1 MQPLS
6 QLKDEETESEQPRE
20 KKKQQQKTVEKK
32 KNNKKRLGIAP
43 RRIASIRLLGF
54 LKWKY
59 FTLAELATKLHTV

>member
-6 QLKDEETESEQPRE
+6 QLKHEEMESEQPR
-20 KKKQQQKTVEKK
+20 KKK
-32 KNNKKRLGIAP
+32 KKRLGISP